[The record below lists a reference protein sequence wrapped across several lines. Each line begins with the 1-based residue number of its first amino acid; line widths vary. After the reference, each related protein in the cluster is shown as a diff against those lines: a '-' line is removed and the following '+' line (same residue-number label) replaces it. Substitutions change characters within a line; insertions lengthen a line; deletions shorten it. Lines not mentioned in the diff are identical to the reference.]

1 MEFYAKNA
9 IYFKKGT
16 ETYKLGTKYINRNRR
31 KNLGVILQDNLSPEK
46 HINNDIW
53 WHIHNTRKYK
63 DDITS

>member
-53 WHIHNTRKYK
+53 
-63 DDITS
+63 